1 MWRGGAVVKICGI
14 EYVGMQWNEINI
26 EGTLKLYVGLEM
38 VWRHPKLDLGFFC
51 RLTWRMKIGCGA

>member
-1 MWRGGAVVKICGI
+1 MEGGGDSRQNFLRYRI
-14 EYVGMQWNEINI
+14 GMQWNEINI